1 MLAILGVLLAPTAA
15 ASNDGLSVEGPQLTP
30 GDSWTYRTNTSL
42 ESGLSLE
49 GRVTLTVKARAPAL
63 IEGTTY
69 DAYDMSVSG
78 AGTAEGIVGTQ
89 FGSTAASGSWILTGR
104 QLLEARGLKIVSR
117 VLDLEA
123 NGTLQTQP
131 GPLAFALRVQN
142 TTSYRLQGDAWYFP
156 LRIGDSAVVSSQM
169 NYSEDFGLS
178 IGLPTT
184 PVHSAGLVWWNVT
197 HALRDPI
204 GIQTPAGEF
213 ETYPIRETYPDGSS
227 TIFFY
232 APLAGNHARTETRNE
247 TTEVSRS
254 EIVAYRYQALEPAGF
269 LGLTP
274 IAWAAIA
281 AVSVGV
287 VIASVV
293 LLSRRR
299 KRRGADAP
307 EEAAPRPES

>member
-1 MLAILGVLLAPTAA
+1 MLATLGVLLAPTAA
-15 ASNDGLSVEGPQLTP
+15 ASNGGVSVEGPLLTP

-49 GRVTLTVKARAPAL
+49 GRVTLTVRARAPAL
-63 IEGTTY
+63 VEGTIY

-78 AGTAEGIVGTQ
+78 AGTADGIVGTR
-89 FGSTAASGSWILTGR
+89 FGPTAASGSWILTGR
-104 QLLEARGLKIVSR
+104 QLMEARGLKFVSR
-117 VLDLEA
+117 ILDLEA

-142 TTSYRLQGDAWYFP
+142 TTSYRLQGGAWHFP

-178 IGLPTT
+178 IGLQTT
-184 PVHSAGLVWWNVT
+184 LLHSAGLVWWNVT
-197 HALRDPI
+197 HALLDPM
-204 GIQTPAGEF
+204 GVQTPAGEF
-213 ETYPIRETYPDGSS
+213 ETYPIREMYPDGSS

-281 AVSVGV
+281 AVCVGV

-299 KRRGADAP
+299 KGRSP
-307 EEAAPRPES
+307 EPLEEAPQRPES